1 MSRVNTAE
9 QPYDSFEFSEELL
22 TNLMAHTRVK
32 LDSGDTNITTKFD
45 SKGTLHIISRADD
58 GKLLKD
64 VPISESN
71 KIEVKKD
78 LENGKDDYILQKI
91 ETLHKHNVITNI
103 IFYVLLAVLIG
114 GFIGTMLIIK
124 HLGG

>member
-1 MSRVNTAE
+1 MSRVNTVE

-22 TNLMAHTRVK
+22 TNIMAHTKVK

-45 SKGTLHIISRADD
+45 TKGTLHIISRADD
-58 GKLLKD
+58 GKILKD

-71 KIEVKKD
+71 KIEV
-78 LENGKDDYILQKI
+78 LQKI
-91 ETLHKHNVITNI
+91 ETLHKHNVVTNV

>member
-1 MSRVNTAE
+1 MSRVNEEE

-22 TNLMAHTRVK
+22 TNIMAHTRVK
-32 LDSGDTNITTKFD
+32 LDSNDINITTKFD

-78 LENGKDDYILQKI
+78 LENGKDNYVLQKV
-91 ETLHKHNVITNI
+91 ETLHKRNVITNI
-103 IFYVLLAVLIG
+103 IFYILLTVIIG